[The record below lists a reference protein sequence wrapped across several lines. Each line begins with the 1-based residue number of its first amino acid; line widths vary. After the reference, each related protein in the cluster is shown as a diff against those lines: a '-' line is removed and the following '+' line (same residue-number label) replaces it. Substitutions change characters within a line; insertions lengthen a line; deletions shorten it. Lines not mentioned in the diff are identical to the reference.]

1 MALYKDPNILQQW
14 DNESFDELHD
24 PGAIV
29 PWSGIYRC
37 QGCGYEVVH
46 TIERPLPPQNHHQ
59 HKPAQGAIRWR
70 LIVTD
75 SAIPD

>member
-14 DNESFDELHD
+14 DNESFDEVHH

-37 QGCGYEVVH
+37 QGCGQEVVH
-46 TIERPLPPQNHHQ
+46 TIERPLPQQDHHQ
-59 HKPAQGAIRWR
+59 HKPEQGAIRWR

-75 SAIPD
+75 SPIPD

>member
-14 DNESFDELHD
+14 DNESFDELHE

-37 QGCGYEVVH
+37 QGCGHEVVH
-46 TIERPLPPQNHHQ
+46 TIERPLPPQDHHQ

-75 SAIPD
+75 SPIPD